1 MITATRGTSEH
12 YGALMARLLML
23 GTVNHPHVEHLALA
37 MAERGFDVMVG
48 GNALPELPAS
58 VLPASGIKLS
68 DAPPRERST
77 ALGAAAHVR
86 WIRGLLREQ
95 RPDVTHAHWLPG
107 FACFAA
113 LAGAKPLVAMA
124 WGSDVLRARPLQ
136 TLADRIALRR
146 AALVMAD
153 SQALMDRLVA
163 LGADPEACV
172 LVNWGVDLDTFQPAG
187 DGERGAL
194 RRELGL
200 DDGPV
205 VLSPRSLMPV
215 YNPRTIVDAWA
226 EVAGDR
232 PDVQLVLKHMGVVR
246 EELGPL
252 PFPERVHMVGHV
264 AYERMVAYYRVADV
278 CVSIPS
284 SDSAPRSVFE
294 AMACGAPCVLSDLPW
309 VHEQIGDEREALI
322 VPIDRAAVAG
332 AMRRMLADRELASG
346 IARRARELVERRHDG
361 AAQMDRLAETY
372 RSLL

>member
-1 MITATRGTSEH
+1 MP
-12 YGALMARLLML
+12 RLLML

-37 MAERGFDVMVG
+37 MAERRFDVVVG
-48 GNALPELPAS
+48 GNTLDELPAS
-58 VLPASGIKLS
+58 SLPAAGIRVFE
-68 DAPPRERST
+68 APARKRGT

-86 WIRGLLREQ
+86 WIRGLLRGL
-95 RPDVTHAHWLPG
+95 RPDVVHAHWLPG

-136 TLADRIALRR
+136 SLADRVALRR
-146 AALVMAD
+146 ASLVMAD
-153 SQALMDRLVA
+153 SQALMRRLVA
-163 LGADPEACV
+163 LGADPAGCV
-172 LVNWGVDLDTFQPAG
+172 LVNWGVDLGAFSPAS
-187 DGERGAL
+187 DGERLAL

-200 DDGPV
+200 DAGPV

-215 YNPRTIVDAWA
+215 YNPRTIVEAWA
-226 EVAGDR
+226 EVASER
-232 PDVQLVLKHMGVVR
+232 PDVQLVIKHMGVVR
-246 EELGPL
+246 EELGEL

-264 AYERMVAYYRVADV
+264 PYERMVAYYRVADV

-294 AMACGAPCVLSDLPW
+294 AMACGTPCVLSDLPW
-309 VHEQIGDEREALI
+309 VHEQIGDGREALI
-322 VPIDRAAVAG
+322 VPIERAAVAS
-332 AMRRMLADRELASG
+332 AMRRVLADGELASG
-346 IARRARELVERRHDG
+346 LAGRARALVLARHDS